1 MKKYTD
7 HNIIVHTG
15 EAADRL
21 FQFRSD
27 AKYVN
32 NGAILKVDIDRWR
45 EAQFYERKTW
55 MEICLGLSDDR
66 NYEHYQKFDSYK
78 TIMEHSKT
86 NNIKNVIELGC
97 GPFTNLRTIV
107 NNLTGIEQIHLLD
120 PLIND
125 YLYHPGCQYKNK
137 RMFNGLR
144 CLISGFL
151 CYYNIVTH
159 NTPIEE
165 CKIETKFD
173 LIIMNNVLE
182 HCYDIEVIFDKI
194 YNMLSENGIFVF
206 GDVYFLSEDIEELS
220 NVLYDSGH
228 PLRLSKDFMD
238 KALEKY
244 TPIFDKS
251 FSTNSEGRH
260 FEKYFIGIKS

>member
-1 MKKYTD
+1 MD
-7 HNIIVHTG
+7 
-15 EAADRL
+15 
-21 FQFRSD
+21 
-27 AKYVN
+27 
-32 NGAILKVDIDRWR
+32 
-45 EAQFYERKTW
+45 
-55 MEICLGLSDDR
+55 
-66 NYEHYQKFDSYK
+66 
-78 TIMEHSKT
+78 HSKT

-120 PLIND
+120 PLIDD

-137 RMFNGLR
+137 RMFNGRR
-144 CLISGFL
+144 CLISGCL

-244 TPIFDKS
+244 TSIFDKS